1 MTRRILMLALLLLI
15 NGILFGAI
23 LGLPWLPQQPGARE
37 PERMTRQQH
46 REAIEIMR
54 AKTSN
59 VPDAPNAPDAPD
71 ASEAPSAA
79 VSQGTTTDTATDQ
92 RCVELG
98 SWTAAQLRAAED
110 DLAKLRSSYPDAQI
124 AQVERRDTGR
134 LWVRLPS
141 FQSRSDAE
149 QAVADLGRRQIDD
162 VSIVTDSAQGTY
174 TVSLGVFRDPVRAER
189 HLAGLK
195 TKGVQRAIITPD
207 PRAPSRIWLQ
217 ISHQADAAMEA
228 QLEGLR
234 KRYRLNA
241 LVDCAG

>member
-1 MTRRILMLALLLLI
+1 MTRRILILALLLLI

-23 LGLPWLPQQPGARE
+23 WGLPWLPQQPGARE
-37 PERMTRQQH
+37 PERMARQQH

-54 AKTSN
+54 ANTS
-59 VPDAPNAPDAPD
+59 NAPDTPKAPD

-79 VSQGTTTDTATDQ
+79 VSQDTATDQ
-92 RCVELG
+92 QCMELG

-110 DLAKLRSSYPDAQI
+110 DLAKLRSSYPAAQI
-124 AQVERRDTGR
+124 TQVERRDTEQLRER

-141 FQSRSDAE
+141 FRSRSDAE

-162 VSIVTDSAQGTY
+162 VSIVTDSAQGTF

-189 HLAGLK
+189 HLEGLK
-195 TKGVQRAIITPD
+195 KKGVQRAIITPD

-217 ISHQADAAMEA
+217 VSHQADAAMEA

-241 LVDCAG
+241 LAECAN